1 MIIGMGFAHASSL
14 NVLNHILSI
23 ESNQCF
29 ISEQDR
35 EKEVTEILQVIKS
48 LIVTDKDRV
57 KPHGSMADSLEEAWN
72 DLNEQLE
79 GRRILLDTSVAF
91 HQSVEQVSIIT
102 FEHNVL

>member
-1 MIIGMGFAHASSL
+1 MK
-14 NVLNHILSI
+14 HILNI
-23 ESNQCF
+23 ESNQHF

-35 EKEVTEILQVIKS
+35 EKEITEIIRVVKS

-72 DLNEQLE
+72 DLNVQLE

-91 HQSVEQVSIIT
+91 HQSVEQVPIIT
-102 FEHNVL
+102 FEHEVL

>member
-1 MIIGMGFAHASSL
+1 MK
-14 NVLNHILSI
+14 HILNI
-23 ESNQCF
+23 ESNQRF

-35 EKEVTEILQVIKS
+35 EKEITEIIRVVKS

-72 DLNEQLE
+72 DLNVQLE

-91 HQSVEQVSIIT
+91 HQSVEQVPIIT
-102 FEHNVL
+102 FEHEVL

>member
-1 MIIGMGFAHASSL
+1 MGMGFAHACCL
-14 NVLNHILSI
+14 NVLNHILNI

-35 EKEVTEILQVIKS
+35 EKEVTEILRVIKS

-91 HQSVEQVSIIT
+91 HQSVEQVPIIS
-102 FEHNVL
+102 FEHKVL